1 MYKVVKEFVFENRI
15 FKPGE
20 DFEFPSGRMIEL
32 CLVKFFKEEKVVK
45 PKKQPVAVKEEIL
58 IEDPVVVEVE
68 KTEE

>member
-20 DFEFPSGRMIEL
+20 DFEFPSGRMVEL
-32 CLVKFFKEEKVVK
+32 GLVKFFKEEKVVK
-45 PKKQPVAVKEEIL
+45 PKKQPVVKEEIL